1 LINSGVGYK
10 NVNLRIIPKII
21 QAYVTGFQLNS
32 IYNSIYFRSFQEAHN
47 TRNGSIATKS
57 AETFYK
63 EWLRL
68 SDRNLD
74 IELKSSSFTSLLA
87 QYISTLVELR
97 TSLREAGYPV
107 YYFGWLFDSFVRNIM
122 VFASIEKDFDLTPF
136 HTMSVRGKTRLVHY
150 KSKEDAQDHKNINK
164 HTQDQEPAHPIL
176 MIYAPINRFHIMDI
190 SQERSVVK
198 SLLSKG
204 LDVYLL
210 DWGYPDWEDSSL
222 SLTDYVN
229 YVRDAIQDIKDKTGK
244 NKVSILGY
252 CWGGIIAL
260 IYSAL
265 NNENVRN
272 LTLMAVPVDF
282 SKDNTILANWA
293 RVIDSDQIVDE
304 FGHLD
309 GQVLDIG
316 FLMRNPPRYTFDKY
330 VNLFERYNDKQFVDD
345 FISVEKWLY
354 DTPIIPGNLYR
365 HIINDCY
372 KSNLLISNKMKA
384 DGNIIDLK
392 KITAPLL
399 TIVAEDDDLVSPE
412 SALAIKDYVSSKDKA
427 SLTIAGGHVGLC
439 ISKMAHEKLWPE
451 AAKWILSN

>member
-1 LINSGVGYK
+1 M
-10 NVNLRIIPKII
+10 NLEIIPKVI
-21 QAYVTGFQLNS
+21 QTCAVGFQLDS
-32 IYNSIYFRSFQEAHN
+32 IYNSIYFRSFQEAYN
-47 TRNGSIATKS
+47 RRNGSITAES
-57 AETFYK
+57 AEIYN

-68 SDRNLD
+68 CDRNLD
-74 IELKSSSFTSLLA
+74 NELKSSSFTSLLA
-87 QYISTLVELR
+87 QYIKVLVELR
-97 TSLREAGYPV
+97 TILRKSGYPV

-136 HTMSVRGKTRLVHY
+136 DTMSVRGKTRLLHY
-150 KSKEDAQDHKNINK
+150 KSINK

-190 SQERSVVK
+190 SQERSIVK
-198 SLLSKG
+198 SLLSKE

-210 DWGYPDWEDSSL
+210 DWGYPGWEDSSL

-244 NKVSILGY
+244 NKVSIFGY

-265 NNENVRN
+265 NNQNVRS
-272 LTLMAVPVDF
+272 LTLMAAPVDF

-293 RVIDSDQIVDE
+293 RVIDSNQIVDE
-304 FGHLD
+304 FGQLY
-309 GQVLDIG
+309 GQVLNIG

-330 VNLFERYNDKQFVDD
+330 LKLLERYNDKQFVDD

-354 DTPIIPGNLYR
+354 DTPIVPGNLYR
-365 HIINDCY
+365 QVINDCY
-372 KSNLLISNKMKA
+372 KNNLLISNKMKV

-399 TIVAEDDDLVSPE
+399 TIVAEDDDLISPE
-412 SALAIKDYVSSKDKA
+412 STLAIKNYVSSKNKA
-427 SLTIAGGHVGLC
+427 SLTIAGGHVELC
-439 ISKMAHEKLWPE
+439 TGKMAHEKLWPE
-451 AAKWILSN
+451 AAKWIISN

>member
-1 LINSGVGYK
+1 
-10 NVNLRIIPKII
+10 VNLRIIPKII

>member
-1 LINSGVGYK
+1 M
-10 NVNLRIIPKII
+10 NVDIIPKVI
-21 QAYVTGFQLNS
+21 QAYIAGFQLNS
-32 IYNSIYFRSFQEAHN
+32 IYNSISFRSFEEAYIK
-47 TRNGSIATKS
+47 RNGNMTTESV
-57 AETFYK
+57 ETFYN
-63 EWLRL
+63 EWLRI

-74 IELKSSSFTSLLA
+74 NELKSSNFTSLLA
-87 QYISTLVELR
+87 QYVLVELR
-97 TSLREAGYPV
+97 TILRKASYPV
-107 YYFGWLFDSFVRNIM
+107 YYFDWLFDSFVRNFM
-122 VFASIEKDFDLTPF
+122 VFASI
-136 HTMSVRGKTRLVHY
+136 SVRGKTRSLHY
-150 KSKEDAQDHKNINK
+150 KNIK
-164 HTQDQEPAHPIL
+164 HTQDQEPAHPLL
-176 MIYAPINRFHIMDI
+176 MIFAPINRFHIMDI

-198 SLLSKG
+198 RLLSEG

-210 DWGYPDWEDSSL
+210 GWGYPGWEDSSL

-244 NKVSILGY
+244 SKVSILGY

-265 NNENVRN
+265 NIENVRN
-272 LTLMAVPVDF
+272 LTLMAAPVDF

-330 VNLFERYNDKQFVDD
+330 LKLFERYNDKQFVDD

-365 HIINDCY
+365 HIIKDCY
-372 KSNLLISNKMKA
+372 KDNLLISNKMKV
-384 DGNIIDLK
+384 DGSTIDLK

-399 TIVAEDDDLVSPE
+399 TIVAQDDDLVSPE
-412 SALAIKDYVSSKDKA
+412 SALAIKDYVSSKDKE
-427 SLTIAGGHVGLC
+427 SLKIVGGHVGLC
-439 ISKMAHEKLWPE
+439 TSRMAHEKLWPE

>member
-1 LINSGVGYK
+1 
-10 NVNLRIIPKII
+10 VNLRTIPKIL

-32 IYNSIYFRSFQEAHN
+32 IYNSIYFRTFQEAYN
-47 TRNGSIATKS
+47 KRNGNITTKS

-68 SDRNLD
+68 CDRNLD
-74 IELKSSSFTSLLA
+74 NELKSSSFTSLLA

-97 TSLREAGYPV
+97 TNLRKEGYPV
-107 YYFGWLFDSFVRNIM
+107 YYFGWLFDCFVRNIM

-136 HTMSVRGKTRLVHY
+136 DTMSVTGKNRLLHY
-150 KSKEDAQDHKNINK
+150 KSINK
-164 HTQDQEPAHPIL
+164 HTQDIEPAHPIL

-198 SLLSKG
+198 SLLSNG

-210 DWGYPDWEDSSL
+210 DWGYPGWEDSSL

-244 NKVSILGY
+244 GKVSILGY

-272 LTLMAVPVDF
+272 LTLMAAPVDF

-304 FGHLD
+304 FRHLY
-309 GQVLDIG
+309 GQVLNIG
-316 FLMRNPPRYTFDKY
+316 FLMRNPPRYSFDKY
-330 VNLFERYNDKQFVDD
+330 LKLFERYNDKQFVDT

-365 HIINDCY
+365 HVIKDCY
-372 KSNLLISNKMKA
+372 KNNLLISNKMKV
-384 DGNIIDLK
+384 DDSIIDLK

-412 SALAIKDYVSSKDKA
+412 SALAIKDYVSSKDKE
-427 SLTIAGGHVGLC
+427 SLTIVGGHVGLC
-439 ISKMAHEKLWPE
+439 TSRMAHEKLWPE
-451 AAKWILSN
+451 AAEWILSN

>member
-1 LINSGVGYK
+1 M
-10 NVNLRIIPKII
+10 
-21 QAYVTGFQLNS
+21 
-32 IYNSIYFRSFQEAHN
+32 
-47 TRNGSIATKS
+47 ATKS

-74 IELKSSSFTSLLA
+74 NELKSSSFTSLLA

-97 TSLREAGYPV
+97 TNLRKEGYPV
-107 YYFGWLFDSFVRNIM
+107 YYFGWLFDCFVRNIM
-122 VFASIEKDFDLTPF
+122 VFASIEKDFDLSPF
-136 HTMSVRGKTRLVHY
+136 DTMSVRGKTRLLHY
-150 KSKEDAQDHKNINK
+150 KSINK
-164 HTQDQEPAHPIL
+164 HTQDIEPAHPIL

-198 SLLSKG
+198 SLLSNG

-210 DWGYPDWEDSSL
+210 DWGYPGWEDSSL

-244 NKVSILGY
+244 GKVSILGY

-272 LTLMAVPVDF
+272 LTLMAAPVDF

-330 VNLFERYNDKQFVDD
+330 LKLFKRYNDKQFVDT

-365 HIINDCY
+365 HIIKDCY
-372 KSNLLISNKMKA
+372 KNNLLISNKMKV
-384 DGNIIDLK
+384 DGSIIDLK

-399 TIVAEDDDLVSPE
+399 TIVAEDDDLISPE
-412 SALAIKDYVSSKDKA
+412 SALAIKDYVSSKDKE
-427 SLTIAGGHVGLC
+427 SLKIVGGHVGLC
-439 ISKMAHEKLWPE
+439 TSRMAHEKLWPE

>member
-1 LINSGVGYK
+1 M
-10 NVNLRIIPKII
+10 
-21 QAYVTGFQLNS
+21 
-32 IYNSIYFRSFQEAHN
+32 
-47 TRNGSIATKS
+47 ATKS

-74 IELKSSSFTSLLA
+74 NELKSSSFTSLLA

-97 TSLREAGYPV
+97 TILRKAGYPV
-107 YYFGWLFDSFVRNIM
+107 YYFGWLFDCFVRNIM

-136 HTMSVRGKTRLVHY
+136 DTMSVTGKNRLLHY
-150 KSKEDAQDHKNINK
+150 KSINK

-176 MIYAPINRFHIMDI
+176 IIYAPINRFHIMDI

-210 DWGYPDWEDSSL
+210 DWGYPSWEDSSK

-229 YVRDAIQDIKDKTGK
+229 YVRDAIQDIMYKTVT
-244 NKVSILGY
+244 NKLSILGY

-260 IYSAL
+260 IYAAL
-265 NNENVRN
+265 NTQNVRT
-272 LTLMAVPVDF
+272 LTLMAAPVDF
-282 SKDNTILANWA
+282 SKDNTVVANWS

-330 VNLFERYNDKQFVDD
+330 LNLFKGYNDKQFVDD

-372 KSNLLISNKMKA
+372 KDNLLISNKMNV

-392 KITAPLL
+392 KITAPIL
-399 TIVAEDDDLVSPE
+399 TIVAENDDLVSPE
-412 SALAIKDYVSSKDKA
+412 STLAIKDYVSSKDKA

>member
-1 LINSGVGYK
+1 M
-10 NVNLRIIPKII
+10 NLRTIPKII

-32 IYNSIYFRSFQEAHN
+32 IYNSIYFRTFQEAYN
-47 TRNGSIATKS
+47 KRNGNITTKS

-68 SDRNLD
+68 CDRNLD
-74 IELKSSSFTSLLA
+74 NELKSSSFTSLLA

-97 TSLREAGYPV
+97 TNLRKEGYPV
-107 YYFGWLFDSFVRNIM
+107 YYFGWLFDCFVRNIM
-122 VFASIEKDFDLTPF
+122 VFASIEKDFDLSPF
-136 HTMSVRGKTRLVHY
+136 DTMSVRGKTRLLHY
-150 KSKEDAQDHKNINK
+150 KSINK
-164 HTQDQEPAHPIL
+164 HTQDIEPAHPIL

-198 SLLSKG
+198 SLLSNG

-210 DWGYPDWEDSSL
+210 DWGYPGWEDSSL

-244 NKVSILGY
+244 GKVSILGY

-265 NNENVRN
+265 SNENVRN
-272 LTLMAVPVDF
+272 LTLMAAPVDF

-316 FLMRNPPRYTFDKY
+316 FLMRNPPLYIFDKY
-330 VNLFERYNDKQFVDD
+330 LKLFERYNDKQFVDT

-365 HIINDCY
+365 HVIKDCY
-372 KSNLLISNKMKA
+372 KNNLLISNKMKVN
-384 DGNIIDLK
+384 GSIIDLK

-412 SALAIKDYVSSKDKA
+412 SALAIKDYVSSKDKE
-427 SLTIAGGHVGLC
+427 SLTIVGGHVGLC
-439 ISKMAHEKLWPE
+439 TSRMAHEKLWPE
-451 AAKWILSN
+451 AAEWILSN

>member
-1 LINSGVGYK
+1 M
-10 NVNLRIIPKII
+10 NLEIIAKLI
-21 QAYVTGFQLNS
+21 QAAIGGFQLNS
-32 IYNSIYFRSFQEAHN
+32 IYNSIYFRSFQEAYN
-47 TRNGSIATKS
+47 TRKGRITTESV
-57 AETFYK
+57 ETFYN

-87 QYISTLVELR
+87 QYVSIHVELR
-97 TSLREAGYPV
+97 TILRKAGYPV
-107 YYFGWLFDSFVRNIM
+107 DYFCCLFDTFMRNIM
-122 VFASIEKDFDLTPF
+122 VFASIEKDFELTPF
-136 HTMSVRGKTRLVHY
+136 DTMSVRGKTRLLQY
-150 KSKEDAQDHKNINK
+150 KSINK
-164 HTQDQEPAHPIL
+164 HTQDPEPAHPIL

-210 DWGYPDWEDSSL
+210 DWGYPGWEDSSL
-222 SLTDYVN
+222 SLNDYVN
-229 YVRDAIQDIKDKTGK
+229 YVIDAIQDIKDKTGK

-272 LTLMAVPVDF
+272 LTLMAAPVDF
-282 SKDNTILANWA
+282 SKDDTILATWA
-293 RVIDSDQIVDE
+293 RVIDSDQIV
-304 FGHLD
+304 
-309 GQVLDIG
+309 VLNTG
-316 FLMRNPPRYTFDKY
+316 FLMRNPPRYAFDKY
-330 VNLFERYNDKQFVDD
+330 LKLFERYNDKQFVDD

-354 DTPIIPGNLYR
+354 DTPIIPGNLYQQV
-365 HIINDCY
+365 INDCY
-372 KSNLLISNKMKA
+372 KDNLLISNKMKV

-399 TIVAEDDDLVSPE
+399 TIVAEDDDLISPE
-412 SALAIKDYVSSKDKA
+412 STLAIKDYVSSKDKA
-427 SLTIAGGHVGLC
+427 SLTIAGGHVELC
-439 ISKMAHEKLWPE
+439 TGKMAHEKLWPE

>member
-1 LINSGVGYK
+1 M
-10 NVNLRIIPKII
+10 NLRTIPKII

-32 IYNSIYFRSFQEAHN
+32 IYNSIYFRTFQEAYN
-47 TRNGSIATKS
+47 KRNGNITTKS

-68 SDRNLD
+68 CDRNLD
-74 IELKSSSFTSLLA
+74 NELKSSSFTSLLA

-97 TSLREAGYPV
+97 TNLRKEGYPV
-107 YYFGWLFDSFVRNIM
+107 YYFGWLFDCFVRNIM
-122 VFASIEKDFDLTPF
+122 VFASIEKDFDLSPF
-136 HTMSVRGKTRLVHY
+136 DTMSVRGKTRLLHY
-150 KSKEDAQDHKNINK
+150 KSINK
-164 HTQDQEPAHPIL
+164 HTQDIEPAHPIL

-198 SLLSKG
+198 SLLSNG

-210 DWGYPDWEDSSL
+210 DWGYPGWEDSSL

-244 NKVSILGY
+244 GKVSILGY

-265 NNENVRN
+265 SNENVRN
-272 LTLMAVPVDF
+272 LTLMAAPVDF

-316 FLMRNPPRYTFDKY
+316 FLMRNPPLYIFDKY
-330 VNLFERYNDKQFVDD
+330 IKLFERYNDKQFVDT

-365 HIINDCY
+365 HVIKDCY
-372 KSNLLISNKMKA
+372 KNNLLISNKMKV
-384 DGNIIDLK
+384 DGSIIDLK

-412 SALAIKDYVSSKDKA
+412 SALAIKDYVSSKDKE
-427 SLTIAGGHVGLC
+427 SLTIVGGHVGLC
-439 ISKMAHEKLWPE
+439 TSRMAHEKLWPE
-451 AAKWILSN
+451 AAEWILSN

>member
-1 LINSGVGYK
+1 
-10 NVNLRIIPKII
+10 
-21 QAYVTGFQLNS
+21 
-32 IYNSIYFRSFQEAHN
+32 
-47 TRNGSIATKS
+47 
-57 AETFYK
+57 
-63 EWLRL
+63 
-68 SDRNLD
+68 
-74 IELKSSSFTSLLA
+74 
-87 QYISTLVELR
+87 
-97 TSLREAGYPV
+97 
-107 YYFGWLFDSFVRNIM
+107 
-122 VFASIEKDFDLTPF
+122 
-136 HTMSVRGKTRLVHY
+136 
-150 KSKEDAQDHKNINK
+150 
-164 HTQDQEPAHPIL
+164 
-176 MIYAPINRFHIMDI
+176 MDI
-190 SQERSVVK
+190 SQERSVVR

-210 DWGYPDWEDSSL
+210 DWGYPGWEDSSL

-244 NKVSILGY
+244 SKVSILGY

-265 NNENVRN
+265 NIENVRN
-272 LTLMAVPVDF
+272 LTLMAAPVDF

-330 VNLFERYNDKQFVDD
+330 LKLFERYNDKQFVDD

-365 HIINDCY
+365 HIIKDCY
-372 KSNLLISNKMKA
+372 KDNLLISNKMKV
-384 DGNIIDLK
+384 DGSTIDLK
-392 KITAPLL
+392 KITVPLL
-399 TIVAEDDDLVSPE
+399 TIVAQDDDLVSPE
-412 SALAIKDYVSSKDKA
+412 SALAIKDYVSSKDKE
-427 SLTIAGGHVGLC
+427 SLKIVGGHVGLC
-439 ISKMAHEKLWPE
+439 TSRMAHEKLWPE

>member
-1 LINSGVGYK
+1 M
-10 NVNLRIIPKII
+10 NLRTIPKII

-32 IYNSIYFRSFQEAHN
+32 IYNSIYFRTFQEAYN
-47 TRNGSIATKS
+47 KRNGNITTKS

-68 SDRNLD
+68 CDRNLD
-74 IELKSSSFTSLLA
+74 NELKSSSFTSLLA

-97 TSLREAGYPV
+97 TNLRKEGYPV
-107 YYFGWLFDSFVRNIM
+107 YYFGWLFDCFVRNIM
-122 VFASIEKDFDLTPF
+122 VFASIEKDFDLSPF
-136 HTMSVRGKTRLVHY
+136 DTMSVRGKTRLLHY
-150 KSKEDAQDHKNINK
+150 KSINK
-164 HTQDQEPAHPIL
+164 HTQDIEPAHPIL

-198 SLLSKG
+198 SLLSNG

-210 DWGYPDWEDSSL
+210 DWGYPGWEDSSL

-244 NKVSILGY
+244 GKVSILGY

-265 NNENVRN
+265 SNENVRN
-272 LTLMAVPVDF
+272 LTLMAAPVDF

-293 RVIDSDQIVDE
+293 RVIDSDQIIDE

-316 FLMRNPPRYTFDKY
+316 FLMRNPPLYIFDKY
-330 VNLFERYNDKQFVDD
+330 LKLFERYNDKQFVDT

-365 HIINDCY
+365 HVIKDCY
-372 KSNLLISNKMKA
+372 KNNLLISNKMKV
-384 DGNIIDLK
+384 DGSIIDLK

-412 SALAIKDYVSSKDKA
+412 SALAIKDYVSSKDKE
-427 SLTIAGGHVGLC
+427 SLTIVGGHVGLC
-439 ISKMAHEKLWPE
+439 TSRMAHEKLWPE
-451 AAKWILSN
+451 AAEWILSN

>member
-1 LINSGVGYK
+1 M
-10 NVNLRIIPKII
+10 RTIPKII

-32 IYNSIYFRSFQEAHN
+32 IYNSIYFRTFQEAYN
-47 TRNGSIATKS
+47 KRNGNITTKS

-68 SDRNLD
+68 CDRNLD
-74 IELKSSSFTSLLA
+74 NELKSSSFTSLLA

-97 TSLREAGYPV
+97 TNLRKEGYPV
-107 YYFGWLFDSFVRNIM
+107 YYFGWLFDCFVRNIM
-122 VFASIEKDFDLTPF
+122 VFASIEKDFDLSPF
-136 HTMSVRGKTRLVHY
+136 DTMSVRGKTRLLHY
-150 KSKEDAQDHKNINK
+150 KSINK
-164 HTQDQEPAHPIL
+164 HTQDIEPAHPIL

-198 SLLSKG
+198 SLLSNG

-210 DWGYPDWEDSSL
+210 DWGYPGWEDSSL

-244 NKVSILGY
+244 GKVSILGY

-272 LTLMAVPVDF
+272 LTLMAPPHAPVDF

-316 FLMRNPPRYTFDKY
+316 FLMRNPPLYIFDKY
-330 VNLFERYNDKQFVDD
+330 LKLFERYNDKQFVDT

-365 HIINDCY
+365 HVIKDCY
-372 KSNLLISNKMKA
+372 KNNLLISNKMKV
-384 DGNIIDLK
+384 DDSIIDLK

-412 SALAIKDYVSSKDKA
+412 SALAIKDYVSSKDKE
-427 SLTIAGGHVGLC
+427 SLTIVGGHVGLC
-439 ISKMAHEKLWPE
+439 TSRMAHEKLWPE
-451 AAKWILSN
+451 AAEWILSN

>member
-1 LINSGVGYK
+1 
-10 NVNLRIIPKII
+10 VNLRTIPKII

-32 IYNSIYFRSFQEAHN
+32 IYSSIYFRTFQEAYN
-47 TRNGSIATKS
+47 KRNGNITTKS

-68 SDRNLD
+68 CDRNLD
-74 IELKSSSFTSLLA
+74 NELKSSSFTSLLA

-97 TSLREAGYPV
+97 TNLRKEGYPV
-107 YYFGWLFDSFVRNIM
+107 YYFGWLFDCFVRNIM
-122 VFASIEKDFDLTPF
+122 VFASIEKDFDLSPF
-136 HTMSVRGKTRLVHY
+136 DTMSVRGKTRLLHY
-150 KSKEDAQDHKNINK
+150 KSINK
-164 HTQDQEPAHPIL
+164 HTQDIEPAHPIL

-198 SLLSKG
+198 SLLSNG

-210 DWGYPDWEDSSL
+210 DWGYPGWEDSSL

-244 NKVSILGY
+244 GKVSILGY

-265 NNENVRN
+265 SNENVRN
-272 LTLMAVPVDF
+272 LTLMAAPVDF

-316 FLMRNPPRYTFDKY
+316 FLMRNPPLYIFDKY
-330 VNLFERYNDKQFVDD
+330 LKLFERYNDKQFVDT

-365 HIINDCY
+365 HVIKDCY
-372 KSNLLISNKMKA
+372 KNNLLISNKMKV
-384 DGNIIDLK
+384 DGSIIDLK

-412 SALAIKDYVSSKDKA
+412 SALAIKDYVSSKDKE
-427 SLTIAGGHVGLC
+427 SLTIVGGHVGLC
-439 ISKMAHEKLWPE
+439 TSRMAHEKLWPE
-451 AAKWILSN
+451 AAEWILSN

>member
-1 LINSGVGYK
+1 M
-10 NVNLRIIPKII
+10 NLRTIPKII

-32 IYNSIYFRSFQEAHN
+32 IYNSIYFRTFQEAYN
-47 TRNGSIATKS
+47 KRNGNITTKS

-68 SDRNLD
+68 CDRNLD
-74 IELKSSSFTSLLA
+74 NELKSSSFTSLLA

-97 TSLREAGYPV
+97 TNLRKEGYPV
-107 YYFGWLFDSFVRNIM
+107 YYFGWLFDCFVRNIM
-122 VFASIEKDFDLTPF
+122 VFASIEKDFDLSPF
-136 HTMSVRGKTRLVHY
+136 DTMSVRGKTRLLHY
-150 KSKEDAQDHKNINK
+150 KSINK
-164 HTQDQEPAHPIL
+164 HTQDIEPAHPIL

-198 SLLSKG
+198 SLLSNG

-210 DWGYPDWEDSSL
+210 DWGYPGWEDSSL

-244 NKVSILGY
+244 GKVSILGY

-265 NNENVRN
+265 SNENVRN
-272 LTLMAVPVDF
+272 LTLMAAPVDF

-316 FLMRNPPRYTFDKY
+316 FLMRNPPLYIFDKY
-330 VNLFERYNDKQFVDD
+330 LKLFERYNDKQFVDT

-365 HIINDCY
+365 HVIKDCY
-372 KSNLLISNKMKA
+372 KNNLLISNKMKV
-384 DGNIIDLK
+384 DGSIIDLK

-412 SALAIKDYVSSKDKA
+412 SALAIKDYVSSKDKE
-427 SLTIAGGHVGLC
+427 SLTIVGGHVGLC
-439 ISKMAHEKLWPE
+439 TSRMAHEKLWPE
-451 AAKWILSN
+451 AAEWILSN

>member
-1 LINSGVGYK
+1 M
-10 NVNLRIIPKII
+10 NLEIIPKVI
-21 QAYVTGFQLNS
+21 QAYIAGFQLNS
-32 IYNSIYFRSFQEAHN
+32 IYNSISFRSFQEAYIKRIGN
-47 TRNGSIATKS
+47 ITTESV
-57 AETFYK
+57 ETFYN

-74 IELKSSSFTSLLA
+74 DELKSRSFTSLLA
-87 QYISTLVELR
+87 EFVNVLVELR
-97 TSLREAGYPV
+97 TILRKAGYPV
-107 YYFGWLFDSFVRNIM
+107 YYFDWLFDSFVRNIM

-136 HTMSVRGKTRLVHY
+136 DTMSVRGKTRLLHY
-150 KSKEDAQDHKNINK
+150 KNINK
-164 HTQDQEPAHPIL
+164 HTQDQEHAHPLL

-198 SLLSKG
+198 GLLSKG

-210 DWGYPDWEDSSL
+210 DWGYPGWEDSGL

-229 YVRDAIQDIKDKTGK
+229 YVRNAIQDIKDKTST

-260 IYSAL
+260 VYSAL

-272 LTLMAVPVDF
+272 LTLMAAPVDF
-282 SKDNTILANWA
+282 SKDNTILANWS

-330 VNLFERYNDKQFVDD
+330 LKLFKRYNDKQFVDD

-365 HIINDCY
+365 HVINDCY
-372 KSNLLISNKMKA
+372 KNNLLISNKMEVN
-384 DGNIIDLK
+384 GNIIDIK
-392 KITAPLL
+392 KITTPLL
-399 TIVAEDDDLVSPE
+399 TIVAEADDLVSPE
-412 SALAIKDYVSSKDKA
+412 SALAIKDYVSSKDKT

-439 ISKMAHEKLWPE
+439 MSKMAHEKLWPE
-451 AAKWILSN
+451 AAKWIISH

>member
-1 LINSGVGYK
+1 
-10 NVNLRIIPKII
+10 VNLRTIPKII

-32 IYNSIYFRSFQEAHN
+32 IYNSIYFRTFQEAYN
-47 TRNGSIATKS
+47 KRNGNITTKS

-68 SDRNLD
+68 CDRNLD
-74 IELKSSSFTSLLA
+74 NELKSSSFTSLLA

-97 TSLREAGYPV
+97 TNLRKEGYPV
-107 YYFGWLFDSFVRNIM
+107 YYFGWLFDCFVRNIM
-122 VFASIEKDFDLTPF
+122 VFASIEKDFDLSPF
-136 HTMSVRGKTRLVHY
+136 DTMSVRGKTRLLHY
-150 KSKEDAQDHKNINK
+150 KSINK
-164 HTQDQEPAHPIL
+164 HTQDIEPAHPIL

-198 SLLSKG
+198 SLLSNG

-210 DWGYPDWEDSSL
+210 DWGYPGWEDSSL

-244 NKVSILGY
+244 GKVSILGY

-265 NNENVRN
+265 NNGNVRN
-272 LTLMAVPVDF
+272 LTLMAAPVDF

-316 FLMRNPPRYTFDKY
+316 FLMRNPPLYIFDKY
-330 VNLFERYNDKQFVDD
+330 LKLFERYNDKQFVDT

-365 HIINDCY
+365 HVIKDCY
-372 KSNLLISNKMKA
+372 KNNLLISNKMKV
-384 DGNIIDLK
+384 DGSIIDLK

-412 SALAIKDYVSSKDKA
+412 SALAIKDYVSSKDKE
-427 SLTIAGGHVGLC
+427 SLTIVGGHVGLC
-439 ISKMAHEKLWPE
+439 TSRMAHEKLWPE
-451 AAKWILSN
+451 AAEWILSN

>member
-1 LINSGVGYK
+1 M
-10 NVNLRIIPKII
+10 NLKII
-21 QAYVTGFQLNS
+21 SKVIQVYVAGFQLNS
-32 IYNSIYFRSFQEAHN
+32 IYNSIYFRSFQEAYN
-47 TRNGSIATKS
+47 TRIGSITTKPS
-57 AETFYK
+57 ETFYN

-74 IELKSSSFTSLLA
+74 NELKSSSFTSSLA
-87 QYISTLVELR
+87 RYVNVLVELR
-97 TSLREAGYPV
+97 TILRKAGYPV

-136 HTMSVRGKTRLVHY
+136 DTMSVREKTRLLHY
-150 KSKEDAQDHKNINK
+150 KCINK
-164 HTQDQEPAHPIL
+164 HIRDKKHAHPLLI
-176 MIYAPINRFHIMDI
+176 IYAPINRFHIMDI

-210 DWGYPDWEDSSL
+210 DWGYPGWEDSSK

-229 YVRDAIQDIKDKTGK
+229 YVRDAIQDLMDKTGT

-260 IYSAL
+260 IYSGL
-265 NNENVRN
+265 NNQNVRT
-272 LTLMAVPVDF
+272 LTLMAAPVDF
-282 SKDNTILANWA
+282 SKDNTVLANWS

-330 VNLFERYNDKQFVDD
+330 LNLFKGYNDKQFVDD

-372 KSNLLISNKMKA
+372 KNNLLISNKMKV

-392 KITAPLL
+392 KITAPIL
-399 TIVAEDDDLVSPE
+399 TIVAENDDLVSPE
-412 SALAIKDYVSSKDKA
+412 STLAIKDYVSSKDKA
-427 SLTIAGGHVGLC
+427 FLTIAGGHVGLC